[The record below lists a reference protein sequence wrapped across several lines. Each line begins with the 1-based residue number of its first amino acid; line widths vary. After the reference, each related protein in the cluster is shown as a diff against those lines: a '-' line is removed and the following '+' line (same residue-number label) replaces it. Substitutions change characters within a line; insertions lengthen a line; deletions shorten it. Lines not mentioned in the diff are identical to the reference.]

1 MINPEEIIEKIQSK
15 RDFSGAFSKEEFYDL
30 IDETITEYRQQ
41 GLIDEDEDIEH
52 LRSELRSRWSEI
64 NNTQD

>member
-15 RDFSGAFSKEEFYDL
+15 RDFSGAFSEEDFYDL

-41 GLIDEDEDIEH
+41 GLINEDENIEH
-52 LRSELRSRWSEI
+52 LRLELRSRWSEVS
-64 NNTQD
+64 DS